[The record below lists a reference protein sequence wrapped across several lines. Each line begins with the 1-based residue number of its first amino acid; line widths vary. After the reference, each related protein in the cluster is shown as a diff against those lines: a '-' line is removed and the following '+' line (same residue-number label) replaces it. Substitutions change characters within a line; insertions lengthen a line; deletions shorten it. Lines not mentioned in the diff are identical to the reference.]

1 MAINI
6 KNTNAKPLIR
16 STVVVA
22 AAVVVVALQLK
33 PKTATN
39 KHDF

>member
-6 KNTNAKPLIR
+6 KNTNAKLLIR

-22 AAVVVVALQLK
+22 AAVVVALQLK
-33 PKTATN
+33 PKTLAN
-39 KHDF
+39 KHHF